1 MRTMSITTL
10 ICLVLGV
17 ASAAPRLPT
26 SDVCIPQHDSNP
38 RGRAV
43 GVFERNSGFTYG
55 PSLIGEAAPF
65 PNRTLGN
72 ARSKADYALWSID
85 REEIDKRIATDL
97 QEIQEA
103 IQANGGL
110 KTWDDYEKI
119 LYDGKLKQSNPR
131 GPAPGIIANATQD
144 LLFSMERL
152 SGHPYA
158 VRLVKADEKLPFNVD
173 TKIVS
178 KLVGAGATLHTL
190 QTSRRLFLVDHSY
203 QNDAY
208 FYIDPETNDFLP
220 LAIKTN
226 SGSDLIYTPL
236 DSFEDW
242 LLAKM
247 MFNANDMFHSQ
258 MLHLVISHDIS
269 EAVHQAALHTLSDNH
284 PIMVIL
290 ERLMLQGYSSR
301 IVGEELCFNPGG
313 HWDQSMAYDQCSCRK
328 FVTDQWPVAG
338 KFQAGYLE
346 TDLKSRGLLN
356 DKGASIFKSFP
367 FWNDAKDIRNAYR
380 AIFKSFVDSYYK
392 TELNIVG
399 DFEVRNWFVEASEYA
414 KTQDL
419 PSKHSVSKETLI
431 DVLTHFGFLLSVGH
445 HSTNGGAPI
454 ASATLLF
461 HIPALYNPP
470 PTTKGVKTLLPYLPD
485 VPTALHYIGFMVS
498 FTRSFYGSA
507 GRTLQNAFSQDE
519 KLKKLNQATN
529 DAAARFLRTLQDL
542 SNKIQARNFDG
553 NGLSDGMP
561 RPWIM

>member
-1 MRTMSITTL
+1 
-10 ICLVLGV
+10 
-17 ASAAPRLPT
+17 
-26 SDVCIPQHDSNP
+26 
-38 RGRAV
+38 
-43 GVFERNSGFTYG
+43 
-55 PSLIGEAAPF
+55 
-65 PNRTLGN
+65 
-72 ARSKADYALWSID
+72 
-85 REEIDKRIATDL
+85 
-97 QEIQEA
+97 
-103 IQANGGL
+103 
-110 KTWDDYEKI
+110 
-119 LYDGKLKQSNPR
+119 
-131 GPAPGIIANATQD
+131 
-144 LLFSMERL
+144 MERL
-152 SGHPYA
+152 SEHPYA

-203 QNDAY
+203 QNEYSLPSVVQRFSVACSAY
-208 FYIDPETNDFLP
+208 FYIDPKTNDFLP

-247 MFNANDMFHSQ
+247 MFNANDMFHAQ

-313 HWDQSMAYDQCSCRK
+313 HWDQSMAYDQFSCRK

-380 AIFKSFVDSYYK
+380 AFFKSFVDSYYK
-392 TELNIVG
+392 TELDLVG

-414 KTQDL
+414 KTRDF
-419 PSKHSVSKETLI
+419 PSKHSLSKETLI

-454 ASATLLF
+454 ASATLPF

-485 VPTALHYIGFMVS
+485 VPTALHYIGFMAS
-498 FTRSFYGSA
+498 FNRPFYGSD

-519 KLKKLNQATN
+519 KLKKLNKATN

-542 SNKIQARNFDG
+542 SNKIQARNFDE

-561 RPWIM
+561 FVYRTLDPNYIPFFCAV